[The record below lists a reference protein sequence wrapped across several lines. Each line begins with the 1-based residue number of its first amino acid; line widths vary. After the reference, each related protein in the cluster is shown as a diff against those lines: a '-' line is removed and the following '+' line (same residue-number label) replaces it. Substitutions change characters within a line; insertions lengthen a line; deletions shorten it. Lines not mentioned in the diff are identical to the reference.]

1 MSVQLS
7 LLEVVMTLPQLSPE
21 DGSLM
26 SKSPGLLDEAPHFT
40 HSLDQAGPSVG
51 LRTCLESGVLTV
63 IPECV
68 SAVCF
73 ANLLFPFTANDKIED
88 INGCPKNRSQMVSGV
103 GPSVVFV

>member
-7 LLEVVMTLPQLSPE
+7 LLEAVMTLPQLSPE

-26 SKSPGLLDEAPHFT
+26 SKSPGLLDAAPHFT
-40 HSLDQAGPSVG
+40 HSLDRADPSVG
-51 LRTCLESGVLTV
+51 LRTCLDSGVLTV

-73 ANLLFPFTANDKIED
+73 ANLCFPLQRTTRLKTSMAVQRTDRKW
-88 INGCPKNRSQMVSGV
+88 
-103 GPSVVFV
+103 